1 MFYRYCELMYL
12 LKGSATLVDES
23 GRTDTFEHRD
33 IFLLEQGAQC
43 SWESREHV
51 AKGYAIFQSA

>member
-1 MFYRYCELMYL
+1 MYL